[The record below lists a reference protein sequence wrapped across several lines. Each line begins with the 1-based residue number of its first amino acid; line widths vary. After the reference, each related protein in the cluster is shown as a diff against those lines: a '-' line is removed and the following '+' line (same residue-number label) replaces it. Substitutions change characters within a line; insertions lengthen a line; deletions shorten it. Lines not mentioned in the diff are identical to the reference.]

1 MPDESC
7 RTCGGELISHSICSE
22 CRKPTQHIC
31 KICDTATNQQYH
43 QNCLRTES
51 IKTMNGMQMDIITTK
66 KSDFKT
72 KKVDNTKNNLSFQ
85 NLLLVFNIVGFLVLG
100 LATADYLDLYQ
111 TQTNSIQTF
120 KSNPLFQKLQ
130 LANNSIIN
138 MYENCLGYGEGKS
151 ITVTCP
157 TEKGYVYK
165 ATLAMPHELATK
177 FATGDFSIR
186 SMSIRT
192 NSDDSVVLEYQ
203 KNLYPTS
210 FFK

>member
-31 KICDTATNQQYH
+31 KICDTMTNQQYH
-43 QNCLRTES
+43 QNCLHTES
-51 IKTMNGMQMDIITTK
+51 IKTTNGMQMDIIATK

-72 KKVDNTKNNLSFQ
+72 MNSDNGKIILSLR
-85 NLLLVFNIVGFLVLG
+85 NLLLVFNVVGFFVLG
-100 LATADYLDLYQ
+100 FATADYFDLYQ
-111 TQTNSIQTF
+111 TQTNNIQTI
-120 KSNPLFQKLQ
+120 KSSSSVQNIQ
-130 LANNSIIN
+130 LTNNSILN

-151 ITVTCP
+151 ITVSCP

-165 ATLAMPHELATK
+165 TTLAMPHGLVTK
-177 FATGDFSIR
+177 LTTDDFSIR
-186 SMSIRT
+186 SMSISE
-192 NSDDSVVLEYQ
+192 NSDGSVVLEYQ

-210 FFK
+210 FFT